1 MWKVIRENPRAVLY
15 AVLMHL
21 VLLVLLV
28 FSLDW
33 TPKISRPA
41 GVKVPIEAKLVDQ
54 RKLDAIE
61 EQQQAEQRKLE
72 ETQKKAELEQ
82 QRKREAER
90 KAAEEK
96 KKAETERKRKAAE
109 EKKKAETERNRKAQ
123 LAEKKKKE
131 QEAIRKAEAEKQR
144 KAEAEVEAKRKAEA
158 EAKRKAEAERKRKA
172 EAEAKRKAEAEAAQR
187 REAEQALQQ
196 QLAAEQAERDQGVVA
211 EYTAYIQ
218 DKIQQ
223 NWLKPAGSP
232 EGLSCTVQVS
242 LIPGGD
248 VARVQIVRSSGDPL
262 FDRSVENAVHKA
274 SPMPLPKDAAMFK
287 YFRELRLIFKP
298 R

>member
-1 MWKVIRENPRAVLY
+1 MWKSIRENPRAVVY

-21 VLLVLLV
+21 VLLIVLV

-33 TPKISRPA
+33 TPKITRPA

-61 EQQQAEQRKLE
+61 EQKQAEQRKLE
-72 ETQKKAELEQ
+72 ETKQQAEQAEQKKKEQEAKRKAEAEQ
-82 QRKREAER
+82 KQRAEAER
-90 KAAEEK
+90 K
-96 KKAETERKRKAAE
+96 KKAL
-109 EKKKAETERNRKAQ
+109 

-131 QEAIRKAEAEKQR
+131 QEAKRKAEAEKQ
-144 KAEAEVEAKRKAEA
+144 KQA
-158 EAKRKAEAERKRKA
+158 EAKRKAEAEKKRKA
-172 EAEAKRKAEAEAAQR
+172 EAEVKRKAEAEKQRQAEAARR

-196 QLAAEQAERDQGVVA
+196 QLAAEQAERDQGIVA

-218 DKIQQ
+218 EKIQQ

-232 EGLSCTVQVS
+232 EGLSCTVQVN

-248 VARVQIVRSSGDPL
+248 VARVQIIRSSSDPL

-274 SPMPLPKDAAMFK
+274 APMPLPRDPAVFK

>member
-1 MWKVIRENPRAVLY
+1 MWKVIRENPRAVAY
-15 AVLMHL
+15 AVLMHV
-21 VLLVLLV
+21 VLLIVLV

-61 EQQQAEQRKLE
+61 EKKQAEQRKLE
-72 ETQKKAELEQ
+72 EAKQ
-82 QRKREAER
+82 QAER
-90 KAAEEK
+90 AA
-96 KKAETERKRKAAE
+96 
-109 EKKKAETERNRKAQ
+109 
-123 LAEKKKKE
+123 KKKKE
-131 QEAIRKAEAEKQR
+131 QEAKRKADAEKKKQAEVERKKKAQLAAKKKKEQEAKRKAEAEKKKQAEVKRKAEAEKKRKAEAEKQR
-144 KAEAEVEAKRKAEA
+144 Q
-158 EAKRKAEAERKRKA
+158 
-172 EAEAKRKAEAEAAQR
+172 AEAARR

-196 QLAAEQAERDQGVVA
+196 QLAAEQAERDQGIVA

-218 DKIQQ
+218 EKIQQ
-223 NWLKPAGSP
+223 HWLKPAGSP

-274 SPMPLPKDAAMFK
+274 APMPLPQDTAVFK

>member
-1 MWKVIRENPRAVLY
+1 MWNVIRENPRAVAY
-15 AVLMHL
+15 AVLMHV
-21 VLLVLLV
+21 VLLIVLV

-61 EQQQAEQRKLE
+61 EQKQAEQRKIE
-72 ETQKKAELEQ
+72 EAKQQAEQ
-82 QRKREAER
+82 
-90 KAAEEK
+90 AA
-96 KKAETERKRKAAE
+96 
-109 EKKKAETERNRKAQ
+109 
-123 LAEKKKKE
+123 KKKKE
-131 QEAIRKAEAEKQR
+131 QEAKRKAEAEQKKR
-144 KAEAEVEAKRKAEA
+144 AEAERKKKALLAAKKKKEQEAKRKAEA
-158 EAKRKAEAERKRKA
+158 EAKRKAEAEKKRKA
-172 EAEAKRKAEAEAAQR
+172 EAEAKRKAEEAARR

-196 QLAAEQAERDQGVVA
+196 QLAAEQAERDQGIVA

-218 DKIQQ
+218 EKIQQ
-223 NWLKPAGSP
+223 HWLKPAGSP

-262 FDRSVENAVHKA
+262 FDRSVENAVYKA
-274 SPMPLPKDAAMFK
+274 APMPLPRDPAVFK

>member
-144 KAEAEVEAKRKAEA
+144 KAEAEA
-158 EAKRKAEAERKRKA
+158 KRKA

>member
-1 MWKVIRENPRAVLY
+1 MWKMIRENPRAVVY
-15 AVLMHL
+15 AVLMHV
-21 VLLVLLV
+21 VLLIVLV

-33 TPKISRPA
+33 TPKITRPA

-61 EQQQAEQRKLE
+61 EQKQAEQRKLE
-72 ETQKKAELEQ
+72 T
-82 QRKREAER
+82 ER
-90 KAAEEK
+90 KAAEDK
-96 KKAETERKRKAAE
+96 KKAEAERKKQAAE
-109 EKKKAETERNRKAQ
+109 QKQRAEAERKKKAL

-131 QEAIRKAEAEKQR
+131 QEVKRKAAAEKKKQAAAEKKKQAAAEKKKQAAAEKKKQAAAEKQRKVEAEAKRKAAAEKQR
-144 KAEAEVEAKRKAEA
+144 KAE
-158 EAKRKAEAERKRKA
+158 
-172 EAEAKRKAEAEAAQR
+172 EAARR

-196 QLAAEQAERDQGVVA
+196 QLAAEQAARDQGIVA

-218 DKIQQ
+218 EKIQQ

-248 VARVQIVRSSGDPL
+248 VARVQIIRSSGDSL
-262 FDRSVENAVHKA
+262 FDSSVEKAVHKA

>member
-1 MWKVIRENPRAVLY
+1 MWALIRENPRAVAY

-21 VLLVLLV
+21 VLLVLLI

-41 GVKVPIEAKLVDQ
+41 GVKVPIEATLIDQ

-61 EQQQAEQRKLE
+61 EQKQAEQRKLE
-72 ETQKKAELEQ
+72 EAKRQAELET

-90 KAAEEK
+90 KAAEQK
-96 KKAETERKRKAAE
+96 K
-109 EKKKAETERNRKAQ
+109 Q
-123 LAEKKKKE
+123 
-131 QEAIRKAEAEKQR
+131 AEAEKQR
-144 KAEAEVEAKRKAEA
+144 KAQLAEQKKKEEAARKKAAAEKQRKAAEAKQQAEA
-158 EAKRKAEAERKRKA
+158 EAKRKAAAAKQQAEAEAKRKA
-172 EAEAKRKAEAEAAQR
+172 AAEAKRKAEAEAARR

-218 DKIQQ
+218 EKIQR

-248 VARVQIVRSSGDPL
+248 VARVQIIRSSGDAL
-262 FDRSVENAVHKA
+262 FDDSVEKAVYRA
-274 SPMPLPKDAAMFK
+274 APMPLPPDTAQFK

>member
-1 MWKVIRENPRAVLY
+1 MWKIIRENPRAVLY

-54 RKLDAIE
+54 RQLDAIE
-61 EQQQAEQRKLE
+61 AKQRKLE
-72 ETQKKAELEQ
+72 DAKQQVEAEKQKKV
-82 QRKREAER
+82 
-90 KAAEEK
+90 AA
-96 KKAETERKRKAAE
+96 ERKRKAE
-109 EKKKAETERNRKAQ
+109 VERKKKAQ

-131 QEAIRKAEAEKQR
+131 QETKRKAEAKR
-144 KAEAEVEAKRKAEA
+144 KAAAEQQKKAEA
-158 EAKRKAEAERKRKA
+158 EAKKKQQAEAERKRKA
-172 EAEAKRKAEAEAAQR
+172 AAEKKKQAEAAR
-187 REAEQALQQ
+187 RRVAEQALQQ
-196 QLAAEQAERDQGVVA
+196 QLAAEQAERDQGIVA

-218 DKIQQ
+218 EKIQQ
-223 NWLKPAGSP
+223 NWLQPAGSP
-232 EGLSCTVQVS
+232 AGLSCIVQVS

-248 VARVQIVRSSGDPL
+248 VAKVQIVRSSGDAL

-274 SPMPLPKDAAMFK
+274 SPMPLPKDAAVFK

>member
-1 MWKVIRENPRAVLY
+1 MWKSIRENPRAVVY

-21 VLLVLLV
+21 VLLIVLV

-33 TPKISRPA
+33 TPKITRPA

-61 EQQQAEQRKLE
+61 EQKQAEQRKLE
-72 ETQKKAELEQ
+72 ETKQQAQQAEQKKKEQEAKRKAEAEQ
-82 QRKREAER
+82 KQRAEAER
-90 KAAEEK
+90 K
-96 KKAETERKRKAAE
+96 KKAL
-109 EKKKAETERNRKAQ
+109 

-131 QEAIRKAEAEKQR
+131 QETKRKAEAEKQ
-144 KAEAEVEAKRKAEA
+144 KQA
-158 EAKRKAEAERKRKA
+158 EAKRKAEAEKKRKAETEVKRKA
-172 EAEAKRKAEAEAAQR
+172 EAEKQRQAEAARR

-196 QLAAEQAERDQGVVA
+196 QLAAEQAERDQGIVA

-218 DKIQQ
+218 EKIQQ

-232 EGLSCTVQVS
+232 EGLSCTVQVN

-248 VARVQIVRSSGDPL
+248 VARVQIIRSSSDPL

-274 SPMPLPKDAAMFK
+274 APMPLPRDPAVFK

>member
-1 MWKVIRENPRAVLY
+1 MWKMIRENPRAVIY
-15 AVLMHL
+15 AVLMHV
-21 VLLVLLV
+21 VLLIVLV

-33 TPKISRPA
+33 TPKITRPA

-61 EQQQAEQRKLE
+61 EQKQAEQRKLE
-72 ETQKKAELEQ
+72 T
-82 QRKREAER
+82 ER

-96 KKAETERKRKAAE
+96 KKAEAERKKQAAE
-109 EKKKAETERNRKAQ
+109 QKQRAEAERKKKAL

-131 QEAIRKAEAEKQR
+131 QETKRKAEAEKKKQVAAEKKKQAAAEKKKQAAAEKQR
-144 KAEAEVEAKRKAEA
+144 KVEA
-158 EAKRKAEAERKRKA
+158 EAKRKAAAEKQRKA
-172 EAEAKRKAEAEAAQR
+172 AEAARR

-196 QLAAEQAERDQGVVA
+196 QLAAEQAARDQGIVA

-218 DKIQQ
+218 EKIQQ

-248 VARVQIVRSSGDPL
+248 VASVQIVRSSGDPL

-274 SPMPLPKDAAMFK
+274 APMPLPRDPAVFK

>member
-1 MWKVIRENPRAVLY
+1 MWKMIRENPRAVAY
-15 AVLMHL
+15 AVLMH
-21 VLLVLLV
+21 VGLLILLV

-33 TPKISRPA
+33 TPKVTRPA

-54 RKLDAIE
+54 SKLDAIE
-61 EQQQAEQRKLE
+61 EQKQAEQRKLE
-72 ETQKKAELEQ
+72 EAKQQAQQAEQ
-82 QRKREAER
+82 
-90 KAAEEK
+90 
-96 KKAETERKRKAAE
+96 
-109 EKKKAETERNRKAQ
+109 
-123 LAEKKKKE
+123 KKKE
-131 QEAIRKAEAEKQR
+131 QEAKRKAAAEQKKKAEAERKKKALVAEKKKQEQEVKRKAEAEKQ
-144 KAEAEVEAKRKAEA
+144 KQA
-158 EAKRKAEAERKRKA
+158 EAKRKAAAEKKQQA
-172 EAEAKRKAEAEAAQR
+172 EAAAKRKAAAEKQRQAEAARR

-196 QLAAEQAERDQGVVA
+196 QLAAEQAERDQGIVA

-218 DKIQQ
+218 EKIQQ

-232 EGLSCTVQVS
+232 EGLSCEVQVS

-287 YFRELRLIFKP
+287 YFRDLRLIFRP

>member
-1 MWKVIRENPRAVLY
+1 MWKMIRENPRAVVY
-15 AVLMHL
+15 AVLMHV
-21 VLLVLLV
+21 VLLIVLV

-33 TPKISRPA
+33 TPKITRPA

-61 EQQQAEQRKLE
+61 EQKQAEQRKLE
-72 ETQKKAELEQ
+72 T
-82 QRKREAER
+82 ER
-90 KAAEEK
+90 KAAEDK
-96 KKAETERKRKAAE
+96 KKAEAERKKQAEAERKKQAAE
-109 EKKKAETERNRKAQ
+109 QKQRAEAERKKKAL

-131 QEAIRKAEAEKQR
+131 QEVKRKAEAEKKKQAAAEKKKQAAAEKKKQAAAEKQRKVEAEAKRKAAAEKQR
-144 KAEAEVEAKRKAEA
+144 KAE
-158 EAKRKAEAERKRKA
+158 
-172 EAEAKRKAEAEAAQR
+172 EAARR

-196 QLAAEQAERDQGVVA
+196 QLAAEQAARDQGIVA

-218 DKIQQ
+218 EKIQQ
-223 NWLKPAGSP
+223 NWRKPAGSP

-274 SPMPLPKDAAMFK
+274 APMPLPRDPAVFK